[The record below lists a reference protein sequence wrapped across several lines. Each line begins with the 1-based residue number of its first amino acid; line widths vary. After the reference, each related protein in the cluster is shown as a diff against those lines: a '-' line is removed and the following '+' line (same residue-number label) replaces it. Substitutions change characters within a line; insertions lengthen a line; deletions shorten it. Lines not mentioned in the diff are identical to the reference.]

1 MSPVPKWVRFLPV
14 GGCCLTTTTSSVR
27 RDHEKRSRPLCC
39 ARPLGVAAVCGR
51 RSGSWQQ
58 RQQQR
63 QQRHRLQSDA
73 GGRWEQRS
81 CAAGPGQEVPGPGA
95 ASGTASASAA
105 LQAGTYSVCVVGQPT
120 YHQTVP
126 LSGTGCGGLGYTF
139 PIQVSTFGSWT
150 INIDFGQM
158 LN

>member
-1 MSPVPKWVRFLPV
+1 FL
-14 GGCCLTTTTSSVR
+14 L
-27 RDHEKRSRPLCC
+27 LCTFSHQVLYSF
-39 ARPLGVAAVCGR
+39 PTR
-51 RSGSWQQ
+51 RSSDLDPFAGEMGLAGWSVQ
-58 RQQQR
+58 
-63 QQRHRLQSDA
+63 LFDANGLLLSSASTDDA
-73 GGRWEQRS
+73 GNY
-81 CAAGPGQEVPGPGA
+81 VF
-95 ASGTASASAA
+95 AA